1 MDKKTKS
8 WILNGLFVVL
18 LALLIWP
25 TSRTYFQQGLM
36 KIGLFSPK
44 LSSPSADNAATD
56 PGEAPVLAPAI
67 SFRDP
72 EGKVVQLSDL
82 KGKVVF
88 INFWATWCPPCIAE
102 MPSIEALYKK
112 FEDNQDIVFLIVE
125 IEANAEKAQQFM
137 SSKNLSLPI
146 YFPESEISEA
156 YLSGSIPTTVI
167 IDKTGAIASR
177 NEGMADYSS
186 QEVSDYISEL
196 IHK

>member
-44 LSSPSADNAATD
+44 LSSPSADNAATA
-56 PGEAPVLAPAI
+56 PEEAPVLAPAI